1 MTSDQADGIVAVD
14 IDNKVA
20 HVQLL
25 GEGDDNRLTD
35 GLLTSLATVL
45 GELEEDDD
53 VWLVTLRGAK
63 GRLGRDP
70 EPLVPD
76 PPPVP
81 VSSGGRLAR
90 AMLRSRT
97 TSAGTDVFA
106 ALRRFPKPIVALLEG
121 LTSGRALGIAL
132 CCDLRVASSGATMS
146 CPEVLHGAIPTY
158 AVTQLLPRLIGVSY
172 ANDLLL
178 TGRALSAAE
187 AVSIGL
193 VSRVAESGELE
204 ATLADLVAALRAAA
218 PLATRFAKEAVVAG
232 AELPLEAGITLE
244 LDLSLILQLSHDRAE
259 GLRAFHGRR
268 PPHYEGR

>member
-1 MTSDQADGIVAVD
+1 
-14 IDNKVA
+14 
-20 HVQLL
+20 
-25 GEGDDNRLTD
+25 
-35 GLLTSLATVL
+35 
-45 GELEEDDD
+45 
-53 VWLVTLRGAK
+53 
-63 GRLGRDP
+63 
-70 EPLVPD
+70 
-76 PPPVP
+76 
-81 VSSGGRLAR
+81 
-90 AMLRSRT
+90 
-97 TSAGTDVFA
+97 
-106 ALRRFPKPIVALLEG
+106 
-121 LTSGRALGIAL
+121 
-132 CCDLRVASSGATMS
+132 MS